1 VVRVAGGRGESRGRG
16 PPEPTDQIR
25 AAGRPVRPGL
35 GPWLLASGPPGAG
48 RRRDADEPSQV
59 QIHPLLDIAGRP
71 VHALLHDA
79 ESIANTAVAADGSS
93 PGLPALSNV
102 MISYLRRSAS
112 GWMVRQCL

>member
-1 VVRVAGGRGESRGRG
+1 
-16 PPEPTDQIR
+16 
-25 AAGRPVRPGL
+25 
-35 GPWLLASGPPGAG
+35 
-48 RRRDADEPSQV
+48 V

-112 GWMVRQCL
+112 G